1 MANNPYGTTALD
13 APVPRAD
20 FERALRHLNM
30 SDHELRD
37 AVLQLAARVVALT
50 DELTRR
56 LDGVEPEPAP
66 PHTPAPPPST
76 TLETAVAAQ
85 LGEALRNVRI
95 GDASQPTRVSL
106 DLGGDKYT
114 TPPSAPPCDELIHL
128 CRARCCTFS
137 FALSTADLDEGVIRW
152 DYGQPYLI
160 RQRKSDGYCVHC
172 DPESLSCT
180 VHAQRPRVCRSYDC
194 SSDARIWID
203 YDKRIPQPID
213 ALVEHEREVGFDLVE
228 RARLRARAAGV
239 EKKAIAD
246 SFADPGPTR
255 AS

>member
-1 MANNPYGTTALD
+1 VANNQYGTTALD

-66 PHTPAPPPST
+66 PNTPAPPPST
-76 TLETAVAAQ
+76 TLETAVGAQ

-95 GDASQPTRVSL
+95 
-106 DLGGDKYT
+106 
-114 TPPSAPPCDELIHL
+114 
-128 CRARCCTFS
+128 
-137 FALSTADLDEGVIRW
+137 
-152 DYGQPYLI
+152 DY
-160 RQRKSDGYCVHC
+160 
-172 DPESLSCT
+172 E
-180 VHAQRPRVCRSYDC
+180 
-194 SSDARIWID
+194 
-203 YDKRIPQPID
+203 KRIPQPID
-213 ALVEHEREVGFDLVE
+213 APVEHEAGFDLVE

-239 EKKAIAD
+239 EKKAVAD
-246 SFADPGPTR
+246 SFADHGPTR
-255 AS
+255 AF